1 MLAACE
7 YCGRTFDAARPSAK
21 FCGATCRQ
29 RAKRARDAGQVAP
42 TAVAASVAVDVDGH
56 PLVVA
61 TRDTLAGAGV
71 LESVAGQSAMVLA
84 ARVVAGADTGAAVAS
99 MVKELRAAVAEAL
112 GSVKRADRMDEV
124 GARRDAKL
132 RAAGRA

>member
-1 MLAACE
+1 MLAACG

-29 RAKRARDAGQVAP
+29 RSKRARDAGLDVAP
-42 TAVAASVAVDVDGH
+42 AVARDAVDVDGH

-61 TRDTLAGAGV
+61 TRGALADKGV
-71 LESVAGQSAMVLA
+71 LESVAGQAAMVLA
-84 ARVVAGADTGAAVAS
+84 ARVAAGADTGAAVSS

-132 RAAGRA
+132 RSAGRA